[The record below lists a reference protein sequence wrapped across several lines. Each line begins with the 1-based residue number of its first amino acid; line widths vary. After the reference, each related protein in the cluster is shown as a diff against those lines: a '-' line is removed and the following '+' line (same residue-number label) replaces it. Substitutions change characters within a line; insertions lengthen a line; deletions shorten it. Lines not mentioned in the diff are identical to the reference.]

1 MKKIKC
7 PTCGHEFI
15 VDETDFY
22 KRFSNVRDLK
32 FTEDIKRLLDKFLTQ
47 WEIEIDIST
56 NPDPLF
62 VEVACFAVMH
72 HQISLSEI
80 QRNFPIGFNSAGH
93 LINQL
98 EAAYIISP
106 MINGMNIHDVY
117 IKDEKGLEEALSR
130 CSNWEPSPLLGAV
143 NTCPKCKHR
152 FHLEDIRSYS
162 LHRT

>member
-32 FTEDIKRLLDKFLTQ
+32 FTEDIK
-47 WEIEIDIST
+47 

-80 QRNFPIGFNSAGH
+80 QRNFPIGFNRAGH

-98 EAAYIISP
+98 EAAYIIGP

-117 IKDEKGLEEALSR
+117 IKDEKGFEEALSR

>member
-62 VEVACFAVMH
+62 VEVACFAVMR

-80 QRNFPIGFNSAGH
+80 QRNFPIGFNRAKC

-98 EAAYIISP
+98 EVTHIIGPEFNNMSV
-106 MINGMNIHDVY
+106 HEVY
-117 IKDEKGLEEALSR
+117 VKDEKGLEEALLR
-130 CSNWEPSPLLGAV
+130 CSNWEPSPLLDAV

-152 FHLEDIRSYS
+152 IYIEDMRN
-162 LHRT
+162 HH